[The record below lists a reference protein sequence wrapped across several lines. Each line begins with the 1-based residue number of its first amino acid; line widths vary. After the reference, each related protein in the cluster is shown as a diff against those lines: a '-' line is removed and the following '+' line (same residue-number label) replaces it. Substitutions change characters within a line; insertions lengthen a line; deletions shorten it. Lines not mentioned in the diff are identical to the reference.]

1 MVIIYAVI
9 QTQNFYPHWLLSIPP
24 LATNSCQYHLL
35 NVPRIHPLL
44 SIPTAT
50 IQGQATA
57 YLPGVNATLS
67 TWSATAS
74 SNQFI
79 LYISLRVSFH
89 KHYVILSVPWCH
101 FKSCKIKFFIRWSF
115 NLLSL
120 QPHLLNR
127 NLYFELWTSGFI
139 LCLVQLQISKVF
151 WNVTM
156 TLYKYWKGII
166 SESKW
171 RI

>member
-1 MVIIYAVI
+1 MLSSKPK
-9 QTQNFYPHWLLSIPP
+9 TFYPHWLLSLPS
-24 LATNSCQYHLL
+24 LATNYCQYYLL
-35 NVPRIHPLL
+35 NFPRIHPLL

-57 YLPGVNATLS
+57 SLPEVNATLS

-79 LYISLRVSFH
+79 LCTSLRMSFH
-89 KHYVILSVPWCH
+89 KHNVILSVAWCH
-101 FKSCKIKFFIRWSF
+101 FKSWKIKFFTRWSF

-120 QPHLLNR
+120 QPHVLNR
-127 NLYFELWTSGFI
+127 SLYFELWTSGFM